1 MMNVD
6 PEYYLV
12 RFSEQYAI
20 VCAIINSEKEEQYH
34 FLGGVIILPIQ
45 NLLTFYRSLK
55 LNKP

>member
-1 MMNVD
+1 MNVD

-34 FLGGVIILPIQ
+34 FLGGVCDY
-45 NLLTFYRSLK
+45 TSHTKTY
-55 LNKP
+55 